1 MAAIDP
7 YADRRA
13 VLLAQIDVPVGR
25 MWGKLGGRRIE
36 FHGGRPLDSV
46 KSQIEEA
53 DGPIGNQ
60 FDVQGAV
67 AFALLAANL
76 EEIGE
81 IGRVRDFD
89 RKKLRHRFVA
99 RSEEHTSELQ
109 TLMRTSYAVF
119 CLKKKRTDIKHPT

>member
-53 DGPIGNQ
+53 DGPIGNK
-60 FDVQGAV
+60 FDVQGSV
-67 AFALLAANL
+67 AFAHLAANL
-76 EEIGE
+76 EEIVE
-81 IGRVRDFD
+81 NGRGRDFD
-89 RKKLRHRFVA
+89 RKKMLNSFEALQGNERVA
-99 RSEEHTSELQ
+99 RSEEQ
-109 TLMRTSYAVF
+109 TAE
-119 CLKKKRTDIKHPT
+119 

>member
-99 RSEEHTSELQ
+99 DRKSTRLNSSH
-109 TLMRTSYAVF
+109 
-119 CLKKKRTDIKHPT
+119 

>member
-1 MAAIDP
+1 
-7 YADRRA
+7 
-13 VLLAQIDVPVGR
+13 

-46 KSQIEEA
+46 KSQIEQA

-81 IGRVRDFD
+81 IGRARAFD
-89 RKKLRHRFVA
+89 RKTLRHRFVA
-99 RSEEHTSELQ
+99 SQGNTLVAAGVSQEFGAIPKPRFARSGAH
-109 TLMRTSYAVF
+109 AVRS
-119 CLKKKRTDIKHPT
+119 LTVRND